1 MITLRV
7 ADVDI
12 VVDPSLG
19 GRAVSWRVAEEE
31 LLHRHGDDPVEF
43 GMYPMAPWAGRI
55 RDNEVMASDGP
66 RALPVTYGEWAIH
79 GTVLDQ
85 PLAVVHRIDEH
96 ERQAVVLETSHH
108 PTWPW
113 PLTVRVSWT
122 LEVGVL
128 TTEIGLLSPVDG
140 SPVVTGWHPWFRR
153 EISGSRGEWWLE
165 APRLLRR
172 GDDALSLELMADGGT
187 GPFDDA
193 FWVPSGR
200 ASIHWPG
207 QLGIDVV
214 TDGAWYVVYDERPE
228 AICLEPQSGP
238 PDGLADHPWH
248 TAERLTADV
257 PRSWRTTWTMRDLRE
272 GRG

>member
-1 MITLRV
+1 MITLV
-7 ADVDI
+7 VMDVE
-12 VVDPSLG
+12 VTVDPSLG
-19 GRAVSWRVAEEE
+19 GRAVSWRVAGEE
-31 LLHRHGDDPVEF
+31 LLHRQGDDPIEF

-55 RDNEVMASDGP
+55 RGNEVIGPDGP
-66 RALPVTYGEWAIH
+66 RELPATYGPWALH

-85 PLAVVHRIDEH
+85 ALTVVERVEDP
-96 ERQAVVLETSHH
+96 ERQAVVMETTHH
-108 PTWPW
+108 ASWPW
-113 PLTVRVSWT
+113 PLTARVSWT
-122 LEVGVL
+122 LEARVL
-128 TTEIGLLSPVDG
+128 TTEIALVSPVDG

-153 EISGSRGEWWLE
+153 KVSGSRGEWSLE

-172 GDDALSLELMADGGT
+172 GDDALPLELMAGVGT

-214 TDGAWYVVYDERPE
+214 TEGAWYVVYDERPE

-238 PDGLADHPWH
+238 PDGLDDHPWH
-248 TAERLTADV
+248 TAERLAAGE
-257 PRSWRTTWTMRDLRE
+257 PRSWRTTWTMRGLRE